1 MMTRRTVWIVFV
13 GCSLVAT
20 GCGRESPTEPTTFAL
35 TGHVQL
41 IGHVTGTNGQHLE
54 TRVVSDADG
63 VPVDLVYG
71 STVVATTHTT
81 DGAFRFTG
89 VAPGGYHVRAR
100 IFASLDTLSAGV
112 TVPNRDVDVGPPI
125 VLESVGD
132 IYPAPNPIEAATVI
146 TFATDSVSSSALR
159 VLALDGTIVRHL
171 YVTGMIHPG
180 IFLAEWNGSDDQ
192 GAPLAPGYYWL
203 TFEAGADQR
212 AQLVF
217 R

>member
-1 MMTRRTVWIVFV
+1 MLL
-13 GCSLVAT
+13 GCALVAA
-20 GCGRESPTEPTTFAL
+20 GCGRESPTQPSTYAL

-63 VPVDLVYG
+63 VPVELLYG
-71 STVVATTHTT
+71 NTVVARAHTT

-89 VAPGGYHVRAR
+89 VAPGGYHVRAL
-100 IFASLDTLSAGV
+100 IFGSLDTLSAGV

-132 IYPAPNPIEAATVI
+132 IYPAPNPIEPATVV
-146 TFATDSVSSSALR
+146 TFRTTNLSSAALR
-159 VLALDGTIVRHL
+159 VLALDGTLIRQL
-171 YVTGMIHPG
+171 YASQMLDPG
-180 IFLAEWNGSDDQ
+180 LYLAEWNGSDAQ
-192 GAPLAPGYYWL
+192 GVPLPQGYYWL
-203 TFEAGADQR
+203 TFEAGTDQR